1 MPFYRFCSPHSFLQ
15 ADFDADQAR
24 RDEQIET
31 QEQEIARMAQLLGEA
46 PKQVEK
52 IMNLSSEQEERLS
65 EKDKRITGL
74 EQKLADMASL
84 SSKVASEAAASRE
97 AAASQAQEAL
107 AAQQETFD
115 ADVEE
120 AAGQLLRDAR
130 ARIAELEMN
139 YKNAA
144 EERDELRIAHDESS
158 SAHTIAAAGLEE
170 ALSSVESLSAS
181 LKEETAERK
190 RLRDENNML
199 RGRLVY

>member
-1 MPFYRFCSPHSFLQ
+1 
-15 ADFDADQAR
+15 
-24 RDEQIET
+24 
-31 QEQEIARMAQLLGEA
+31 
-46 PKQVEK
+46 
-52 IMNLSSEQEERLS
+52 MNLSSEQEERLS
-65 EKDKRITGL
+65 AKDKRIAGL

-97 AAASQAQEAL
+97 AASEAQEAL

-115 ADVEE
+115 GDVEE

-130 ARIAELEMN
+130 ARIAELEAN
-139 YKNAA
+139 YKSAA

-158 SAHTIAAAGLEE
+158 SAHAIAAAELEE
-170 ALSSVESLSAS
+170 TLSTVESLSAN

-199 RGRLVY
+199 RGRSVNYDDTI

>member
-97 AAASQAQEAL
+97 AASQAQEAL